1 MDGRV
6 GSGRDSGESLTVMQP
21 MREQQQLAHGPCTE
35 EQPHITRSVPA
46 NFFSL
51 SEMETKR
58 LGCLSGPRTPHPNY
72 VPTPRSSARKEYSNS
87 GLFFCELYPSFSL

>member
-46 NFFSL
+46 KKFSL

-58 LGCLSGPRTPHPNY
+58 LGCLSGPHILITSQLQDHQQGKNI
-72 VPTPRSSARKEYSNS
+72 VTL
-87 GLFFCELYPSFSL
+87 GFFFCELYPSFSL